1 MHTKEN
7 RVWNWKSAQSV
18 AETAV
23 SASALLIFQ
32 NAILYAAIPAALLCR
47 VTRKAALQIAGIQLR
62 ERSEREVYGNEIY
75 MLCRL

>member
-32 NAILYAAIPAALLCR
+32 NAILYAAIPADLLCR
-47 VTRKAALQIAGIQLR
+47 VTRKVAPRHDGMPCRVKSVIWRGDH
-62 ERSEREVYGNEIY
+62 SDEI
-75 MLCRL
+75 